1 MFGEELNKWISA
13 AELLAEE
20 PNPLGKAEAPFEYGS
35 KVLLNPITHSEQLSY
50 KEEEFTMQSCLYLF

>member
-20 PNPLGKAEAPFEYGS
+20 PNSLEKAEAPFEYGS
-35 KVLLNPITHSEQLSY
+35 EVLLNPITHSKQLSY
-50 KEEEFTMQSCLYLF
+50 KEE